1 MLGERDGGA
10 ESTIEQVR
18 VRFSPAPT
26 GSLHIGSA
34 RTALFNWLYA
44 RHQQSSGAAGVF
56 VLRIEDTDVARS
68 RDEWVVG
75 IQDTLRWLGLDWDE
89 GPILQSSRFEIYRD
103 AADRLFSQG
112 DAYECYCT
120 EDEVR
125 ERNDAAIAAGRA
137 PGYDG
142 RCRALTPDE
151 RVALAAEGRP
161 RTIRFRTP
169 DEGVSSFTDLI
180 RGEVRVEWS
189 LIHDFVI
196 VRSDGTPIF
205 FLANAVDDLEM
216 GITQVIRG
224 EDLIDSTH
232 RVLALRAALGA
243 TDTPEYA
250 HLPLIVDAESR
261 AKLSKRHGAV
271 ALEDFGDDG
280 YLPEALMNYI
290 ALLGW
295 APADDGHEVM
305 SASELVAAFD
315 LDRVTHAAAGFD
327 RAKLDWLNGEWIRR
341 LAADELFA
349 RVEPMARARFAEGF
363 DSDIGAQASAIAQPR
378 AVTLVQIVD
387 QMGFLFVDESGF
399 RIEPESWEI
408 VVATDRIGEVLDAVI
423 AHVESCD
430 WSVDELALQ
439 PVTEAIGIKF
449 RKVAPAVYAA
459 VEGVHRGLPLFDSM
473 YLLGRERTL
482 SRLRAARALLS

>member
-1 MLGERDGGA
+1 V
-10 ESTIEQVR
+10 VR

-44 RHQQSSGAAGVF
+44 RHHGGVF

-68 RDEWVVG
+68 REAWVVG
-75 IQDTLRWLGLDWDE
+75 IQDTLRWMGLDWDE
-89 GPILQSSRFEIYRD
+89 GPILQSSRFDVYRA
-103 AADRLFSQG
+103 AADRMLADG
-112 DAYECYCT
+112 HAYECYCT
-120 EDEVR
+120 EDEIKA
-125 ERNDAAIAAGRA
+125 RNEAAIAAGRP

-142 RCRALTPDE
+142 HCRGLSADE
-151 RVALAAEGRP
+151 RVALAGEGRP

-196 VRSDGTPIF
+196 LRSDGTPLF

-216 GITQVIRG
+216 GITHVIRG

-243 TDTPEYA
+243 TDVPAYA
-250 HLPLIVDAESR
+250 HLPLIVDAASR

-271 ALEDFGDDG
+271 ALEDFLADG
-280 YLPEALMNYI
+280 YLPEALTNYI

-295 APADDGHEVM
+295 APADEGQEVM
-305 SASELVAAFD
+305 SADELIAAFD

-327 RAKLDWLNGEWIRR
+327 RAKLDWMNGEWIRR
-341 LAADELFA
+341 IDLQELVA
-349 RVEPMARARFAEGF
+349 RVEPMARAAFGDGF
-363 DSDIGAQASAIAQPR
+363 DPRVGADAVALAQER
-378 AVTLVQIVD
+378 AVTLVQMVD
-387 QMGFLFVDESGF
+387 QMRFLFVDDSEF
-399 RIEPESWEI
+399 EIAPESWAI
-408 VVATDRIGEVLDAVI
+408 VAQTDRVTEVFDAVI
-423 AHVESCD
+423 AHVESCA
-430 WSVDELALQ
+430 WTVDALALQ
-439 PVTEAIGIKF
+439 PVVEVLGLKL
-449 RKVAPAVYAA
+449 RKVAPALYAA

-473 YLLGRERTL
+473 YLLGRDRTL
-482 SRLRAARALLS
+482 ARLRAARQRLG